1 MDKRMSPI
9 DYVML
14 AYKGLTT
21 GPVHEKIFYLF
32 ILVSAFFGA
41 VAFYD
46 GINGRNCNKG
56 FTANDPMSY
65 LSAPA
70 CFMRGFIE
78 PLPRARGWE
87 GRGNKRP

>member
-9 DYVML
+9 DYVTL

-32 ILVSAFFGA
+32 ILVSIFFGT
-41 VAFYD
+41 VGVYD
-46 GINGRNCNKG
+46 AINGRNCNRG
-56 FTANDPMSY
+56 FSFNDPISY
-65 LSAPA
+65 LTTPA
-70 CFMRGFIE
+70 CFFRGFLE
-78 PLPRARGWE
+78 ESPRAKGWE